1 MGDEQDYER
10 GDTVG
15 WEQVGDVADVYV
27 VDGADVAV
35 DDDDDNR
42 VDGSMAMVLR
52 VARNVLDSNY
62 VHVEIQVEVGR
73 SIPSDLVGDD
83 AALAESQLL
92 DSHDRERQGHFLEGL
107 WGRVDRCILRE
118 KADEEGD
125 EGRGMVEAHDIDAS
139 KFPRVHRLLHNSK
152 KLPRYR
158 YHMPIGDFGQNFRRR
173 CCWHVR
179 HCRAQEEGE
188 RCMNHD
194 HSPFQDYTMAFDTR
208 HGKVA
213 GN

>member
-27 VDGADVAV
+27 VDGADVAVAV

-83 AALAESQLL
+83 AAL
-92 DSHDRERQGHFLEGL
+92 
-107 WGRVDRCILRE
+107 
-118 KADEEGD
+118 
-125 EGRGMVEAHDIDAS
+125 VE
-139 KFPRVHRLLHNSK
+139 
-152 KLPRYR
+152 
-158 YHMPIGDFGQNFRRR
+158 
-173 CCWHVR
+173 
-179 HCRAQEEGE
+179 
-188 RCMNHD
+188 
-194 HSPFQDYTMAFDTR
+194 
-208 HGKVA
+208 
-213 GN
+213 